1 MNAEIKAIL
10 DRIEQMEADNA
21 KKYDELKSSFDTIMN
36 SYRDSEDKFNR
47 NEFATRNGEVL
58 GKYGDTLKKL
68 QGDDFDIMKEAY
80 DEYHNGSYDD
90 MEEAEYIAKLTAI
103 IEEKLKA
110 MKEALGS
117 DHVMA
122 ESEGDETKIET
133 HDEVAEA
140 KGPEEEPKP
149 ETVAEVKVEEE
160 HTSDEVAKTTPTEAT
175 GRVSKER
182 RDDLGDWG
190 KKPRKTSDEDA
201 KEAPDENTEEID
213 EKAEFEKSLED
224 YAKQNPE
231 FNRIARK

>member
-1 MNAEIKAIL
+1 M
-10 DRIEQMEADNA
+10 R
-21 KKYDELKSSFDTIMN
+21 
-36 SYRDSEDKFNR
+36 
-47 NEFATRNGEVL
+47 
-58 GKYGDTLKKL
+58 
-68 QGDDFDIMKEAY
+68 EAY

-103 IEEKLKA
+103 IEEKLNA

-149 ETVAEVKVEEE
+149 ETEAEVKVEEE
-160 HTSDEVAKTTPTEAT
+160 HTSDEVAKTEPSAGYGD
-175 GRVSKER
+175 GRTSQER
-182 RDDLGDWG
+182 RDSLGDWG
-190 KKPRKTSDEDA
+190 KKKRKTSDEDA
-201 KEAPDENTEEID
+201 KEAPEVDEKD

-224 YAKQNPE
+224 YAKKNPE